1 MFLIQA
7 AVVFL
12 YETMRAFVVC
22 KLTGAAGAAIPAS
35 EFSFPIF
42 GPIFCGAIGGCGGAF
57 LPFNKGLDPI
67 KDDGLAPPMISGL
80 VGATIFHL
88 LTTLGTDVINVEK
101 KAKVIVAFI
110 FISYGMYVNGVFKP
124 LTGSAKKVEVAA
136 DKKKK

>member
-1 MFLIQA
+1 M
-7 AVVFL
+7 VFL

-22 KLTGAAGAAIPAS
+22 KLTGAAAAAIPAS
-35 EFSFPIF
+35 EFAFPIF

-80 VGATIFHL
+80 VGATFFHL
-88 LTTLGTDVINVEK
+88 FTSLATDVKYVEK
-101 KAKVIVAFI
+101 KAKVIVAFF
-110 FISYGMYVNGVFKP
+110 FILYSMHVNGVFKA
-124 LTGSAKKVEVAA
+124 LTGPAKKADVAA

>member
-1 MFLIQA
+1 M
-7 AVVFL
+7 VFL

-80 VGATIFHL
+80 VGATFFHL
-88 LTTLGTDVINVEK
+88 FTTLASDVKYVEK
-101 KAKVIVAFI
+101 KAKVIVAFF
-110 FISYGMYVNGVFKP
+110 FIMYGMHVNGVFKA
-124 LTGSAKKVEVAA
+124 LTGPAKKAGVAV
-136 DKKKK
+136 DKKKN